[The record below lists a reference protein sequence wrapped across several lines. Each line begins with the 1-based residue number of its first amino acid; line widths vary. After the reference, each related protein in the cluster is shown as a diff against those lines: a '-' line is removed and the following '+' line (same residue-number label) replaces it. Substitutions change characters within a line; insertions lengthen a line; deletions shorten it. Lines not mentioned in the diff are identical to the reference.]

1 MTKSRH
7 RAVDRVQ
14 LTPRER
20 QIAGAVAAGLTN
32 RAIASRLGI
41 SEKTVR
47 NRLTVLFE
55 KLHVRGRLQLAM
67 LLTAEPEIAGRV
79 APKF

>member
-1 MTKSRH
+1 MTKSRQ
-7 RAVDRVQ
+7 RAVEDVR

-20 QIAGAVAAGLTN
+20 QIAVAVAAGLTN
-32 RAIASRLGI
+32 RAIAARLGI

-67 LLTAEPEIAGRV
+67 LLTAKPEIAGRGH
-79 APKF
+79 